1 MENFRKWNPKKDSTG
16 NGCQYWKWECQFQY
30 WQIARLGTYTY
41 THYPALLV
49 RILTRYGVGNNR
61 EILGEKRAKTFT
73 NVDRGIADFRHIG
86 VLVSRINT
94 KVYSESVQEIFASFT
109 VKT

>member
-1 MENFRKWNPKKDSTG
+1 M
-16 NGCQYWKWECQFQY
+16 
-30 WQIARLGTYTY
+30 
-41 THYPALLV
+41 
-49 RILTRYGVGNNR
+49 GNNR
-61 EILGEKRAKTFT
+61 EILGEKRAKTIT